1 MFLQWC
7 RDGLF
12 KVLSSFNVFVSW
24 DRTQL
29 RKGTTA
35 ETQTLCA
42 SIVDDSTNRRFKK
55 MAIPKDKEEL
65 VKAIADNYKKLTS
78 ELSTIPTDLTT
89 IKELE
94 GHSKNTL
101 MSINDLVAYLVG
113 WGQLLLKWNDKK
125 SKGLAVDFPETGFK
139 WNELGLLAQKF
150 YKDYEKDDFKTLNK
164 KLDKTTTEIL
174 NLIES
179 KTNKELYEVAWFDK
193 WTFGKMIQLN
203 TSSPFKNAKD
213 RIRKWK
219 KTKQLK

>member
-1 MFLQWC
+1 
-7 RDGLF
+7 
-12 KVLSSFNVFVSW
+12 
-24 DRTQL
+24 
-29 RKGTTA
+29 
-35 ETQTLCA
+35 
-42 SIVDDSTNRRFKK
+42 

-65 VKAIADNYKKLTS
+65 VEAIVDNYKRLTI

-89 IKELE
+89 NKELE

-101 MSINDLVAYLVG
+101 MSINNLVAYLVG
-113 WGQLLLKWNDKK
+113 WGQLVLKWNDKK
-125 SKGLAVDFPETGFK
+125 SKGLDVDFPETGYK

-150 YKDYEKDDFKTLNK
+150 YKDFEKDDFKTLNK

-174 NLIES
+174 KLIES
-179 KTNKELYEVAWFDK
+179 KTNKELYEMAWYDK

-219 KTKQLK
+219 KIKQLK